1 VYTKCIV
8 DPFKAAFPEE
18 KTFYEP
24 STLFSADNAPTV
36 AAKVLVIGF
45 FATNRFFQETG
56 QRQPAVMRD
65 VKGSSARCH
74 TEWVVQQFIYRNTK
88 VALKCNT
95 PALAVLISAI
105 VLLLSL
111 THQTFYLGYS

>member
-1 VYTKCIV
+1 MYTKCIV

-45 FATNRFFQETG
+45 FATNRFFQQTG
-56 QRQPAVMRD
+56 ERQAAVMRNLTD
-65 VKGSSARCH
+65 GSGSCH
-74 TEWVVQQFIYRNTK
+74 SECPSNILFR
-88 VALKCNT
+88 LF
-95 PALAVLISAI
+95 LAAAAN
-105 VLLLSL
+105 
-111 THQTFYLGYS
+111 